1 MQKTIQSIA
10 VVRSGA
16 YLKEVPVGAAHYLQV
31 NLFDKEAQA
40 FLLTKPTLE
49 LDSKVEKH
57 LLQEGDIVFAAKGT
71 SNFCSVFHQEAGAV
85 VASSSFLVIR
95 CMNLA
100 LVSPEYLCWFLN
112 RRDSMAYLKANAIG
126 TSIPSISKA
135 LVESFKISI
144 PSMRVQEMIVAIAHM
159 QQREEQ
165 LNRKILELRNY
176 LTERRLIE
184 IVNKCSI

>member
-10 VVRSGA
+10 VVRSGV
-16 YLKEVPVGAAHYLQV
+16 YLKEVPEGAAHYLQV
-31 NLFDKEAQA
+31 NQYDKEAHA
-40 FLLTKPTLE
+40 FRFTKPTLE
-49 LDSKVEKH
+49 LDAKVGKH

-71 SNFCSVFHQEAGAV
+71 SNFCAVFHEESGAV

-95 CMNLA
+95 CMNFA
-100 LVSPEYLCWFLN
+100 LVSPDYLCWFLN

-135 LVESFKISI
+135 LIENFSISI
-144 PSMRVQEMIVAIAHM
+144 PSMRVQEMIVAIAHL
-159 QQREEQ
+159 QHREEQ
-165 LNRKILELRNY
+165 LNARILELRNY

-184 IVNKCSI
+184 IVNKISI